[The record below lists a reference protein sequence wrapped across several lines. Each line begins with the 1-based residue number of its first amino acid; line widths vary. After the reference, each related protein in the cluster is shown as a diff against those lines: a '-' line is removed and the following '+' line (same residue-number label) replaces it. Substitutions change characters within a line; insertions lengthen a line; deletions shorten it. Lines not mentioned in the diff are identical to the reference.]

1 MEKNVKKL
9 AEIVD
14 EIATEYDW
22 DEEFA
27 LHLVSLVAGGDNM
40 IPDWLEEHVN
50 DCDDEDDE
58 CDLDDVP
65 AADDKYKD
73 EDDEDD
79 WDEEDVEDNTVMNE
93 FRTVGQ
99 GNRIIVPNQMVEEA
113 EKIVGRL
120 DSKKN
125 GYGAITITRYDAHT
139 EGRDGGWVPEQILIE
154 FGDKVKSHKNDFL
167 VLSSKIIHL
176 NANGQLQFRANPFE
190 EGDDIQMTLQK
201 DGSILIEEA

>member
-14 EIATEYDW
+14 EVSTKYDW
-22 DEEFA
+22 DEDFA
-27 LHLVSLVAGGDNM
+27 LHLVVLAAGGENM
-40 IPDWLEEHVN
+40 IADWLEEHVN
-50 DCDDEDDE
+50 KCDCDDED
-58 CDLDDVP
+58 CKCP
-65 AADDKYKD
+65 NFADD
-73 EDDEDD
+73 EDEDD
-79 WDEEDVEDNTVMNE
+79 WDEEDVKDNTVMNE

-99 GNRIIVPNQMVEEA
+99 GNRIIVPGQMVEEA
-113 EKIVGRL
+113 EKIVGKL

-154 FGDKVKSHKNDFL
+154 FGDKVKTHKNDFM

-176 NANGQLQFRANPFE
+176 NANGQLQFRSSPFE
-190 EGDDIQMTLQK
+190 EDDEVQMTLQK

>member
-14 EIATEYDW
+14 EVSTKYDW
-22 DEEFA
+22 DEDFA
-27 LHLVSLVAGGDNM
+27 LHLVVLAAGGENM
-40 IPDWLEEHVN
+40 IADWLEEHVN
-50 DCDDEDDE
+50 ECDCDDEGCKCSNFDD
-58 CDLDDVP
+58 
-65 AADDKYKD
+65 D

-79 WDEEDVEDNTVMNE
+79 WDEEDVKDNTVMNE

-99 GNRIIVPNQMVEEA
+99 GNRIIVPGQMVEEA
-113 EKIVGRL
+113 EKIVGKL

-154 FGDKVKSHKNDFL
+154 FGDKVKTHKNDFM

-176 NANGQLQFRANPFE
+176 NANGQLQFRSSPFE
-190 EGDDIQMTLQK
+190 EDDEVQMTLQK